1 MSFDCKS
8 HFHMDRTTIST
19 TPWHLHK
26 RRVWF
31 YQSLF
36 KTSPVTR
43 RPSLKRR
50 LGIQEQLLSL
60 CMGTCQILQNCSLCL
75 RLNFIFEITNEIWQ
89 QLCHKCCFF
98 CSNSV
103 IKNLFLRLDQSL
115 RMHSPERES
124 QSADCFY
131 SNQDFEWQRKVT
143 RWRYRLAL
151 SFRRRVFLAILSVA
165 LFPIQNYTS
174 DMY

>member
-1 MSFDCKS
+1 MIQKALQKTKPFVGENNLENTFKKANQCHLTAS
-8 HFHMDRTTIST
+8 HIFIWTGQQFQPPHDIYINA
-19 TPWHLHK
+19 
-26 RRVWF
+26 VWF
-31 YQSLF
+31 YQSLL

-43 RPSLKRR
+43 RPSLKRC

-60 CMGTCQILQNCSLCL
+60 CMGTHQILQNCSLCL

-103 IKNLFLRLDQSL
+103 IKSLFLRLDQSL

-131 SNQDFEWQRKVT
+131 SNRDF
-143 RWRYRLAL
+143 
-151 SFRRRVFLAILSVA
+151 
-165 LFPIQNYTS
+165 
-174 DMY
+174 